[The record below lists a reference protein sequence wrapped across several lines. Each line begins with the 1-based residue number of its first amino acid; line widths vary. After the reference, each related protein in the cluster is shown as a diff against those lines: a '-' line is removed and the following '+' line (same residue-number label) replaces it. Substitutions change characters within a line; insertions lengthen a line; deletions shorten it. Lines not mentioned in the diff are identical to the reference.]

1 MVYKRPGVYINETL
15 TPLAPSVDTSGS
27 ATAAFVGTSKQG
39 GPILPTFVTS
49 WSQYVTK
56 FGGFGD
62 GSALLPYAVYEYFN
76 NGGSGCLVVRG
87 VNTDAVSAS
96 KTFKDATPVTPA
108 DTLKVTAVAPGLWGN
123 SILVDIVASA
133 GRFDLVLTLGST
145 VERFN
150 DLSLDPADSR
160 SAVNVVNSPVSGSA
174 LVTLTYMGPAVYT
187 TVNAPTVQVA
197 IPLVTGTEGTGV
209 PDLAVAAQRL
219 ESIITPLDVNLPGV
233 NSSTVINPLVAW
245 AETQGNVFLVVDGVQ
260 GADADTA
267 AANATAQGAL
277 LSGGSALTSS
287 STLSLYAPWIIT
299 DDPSNMVPGASRALP
314 PGGFVLGQY
323 ARSDAVKGIQKAPAG
338 TSTTLRGALAPR
350 FRYATADLDTLNPLG
365 VNVIRTTPGA
375 GLCIWG
381 ARTTKQ
387 SMPDRY
393 ISVRRAL
400 IYLKY
405 TLTELSRPALFEDNN
420 GDLWDYLTQIISQFL
435 QTQWQV
441 GVLKGSSPSEAFYIK
456 CDAENNPPASA
467 DAGTVNIEIGLALS
481 SPAEFIVI
489 NIGQSL
495 TGSQAV

>member
-1 MVYKRPGVYINETL
+1 MAYKRPGVYINETL
-15 TPLAPSVDTSGS
+15 TPLAPSVDMSGS
-27 ATAAFVGTSKQG
+27 STAAFVGTTKQG

-62 GSALLPYAVYEYFN
+62 GSDLLPYAVYEYFN

-87 VNTDAVSAS
+87 VNSNAVSAS
-96 KTFKDATPVTPA
+96 KTFKDSTPVTPA
-108 DTLKVTAVAPGLWGN
+108 DTLKVTAIAPGVWGN

-133 GRFDLVLTLGST
+133 GRFDLILARGST

-160 SAVNVVNSPVSGSA
+160 SAVNVVNSPVSGSS
-174 LVTLTYMGPAVYT
+174 LVTVTYMGPAVYS
-187 TVNAPTVQVA
+187 TVNAPTVQTA
-197 IPLVTGTEGTGV
+197 AALISGSEGTGT
-209 PDLAVAAQRL
+209 PDLAVAAQTL
-219 ESIITPLDVNLPGV
+219 ESVITPLDVNLPGV
-233 NSSTVINPLVAW
+233 YSSTIINPLVAW

-267 AANATAQGAL
+267 ATNAAAQAAL
-277 LSGGSALTSS
+277 LTGGSALTAS
-287 STLSLYAPWIIT
+287 STLSLYAPWINT
-299 DDPSNMVPGASRALP
+299 DDPSTTVPGAQRYLP

-323 ARSDAVKGIQKAPAG
+323 ARSDAVKGVEKAPAG
-338 TSTTLRGALAPR
+338 TTTTLRGALAPK
-350 FRYATADLDTLNPLG
+350 FRYATADLDVLNPIG

-375 GLCIWG
+375 GLCLWG

-393 ISVRRAL
+393 ISVRRTL

-405 TLTELSRPALFEDNN
+405 ALTELSRPALFENN
-420 GDLWDYLTQIISQFL
+420 DEDLWDYLTQVISQFL

-441 GVLKGSSPSEAFYIK
+441 GVLKGSSPAAAFYIK
-456 CDAENNPPASA
+456 CDAENNPPATA
-467 DAGTVNIEIGLALS
+467 DAGIVNIEIGLALS
-481 SPAEFIVI
+481 SPAEYIVI

-495 TGSQAV
+495 LGSQDV

>member
-160 SAVNVVNSPVSGSA
+160 SALNVVNSPVSGSA
-174 LVTLTYMGPAVYT
+174 LVVLTYLGPSPYT
-187 TVNAPTVQVA
+187 SVNAPVVA
-197 IPLVTGTEGTGV
+197 VAQSLTSGTEGTGS
-209 PDLAVAAQRL
+209 PDLAAAAQTL
-219 ESIITPLDVNLPGV
+219 ESIITPLDVNLPGIIL
-233 NSSTVINPLVAW
+233 NTTINPIVAW

-277 LSGGSALTSS
+277 LSGGSALTAS
-287 STLSLYAPWIIT
+287 STLALYAPWVIA
-299 DDPSNMVPGASRALP
+299 DDPSNAVPGASRALP

-323 ARSDAVKGIQKAPAG
+323 ARSDTVKGVQKAPAG

-350 FRYATADLDTLNPLG
+350 FRYSTADLDTLNPLG

-381 ARTTKQ
+381 ARTIKQ
-387 SMPDRY
+387 GMPDRY
-393 ISVRRAL
+393 VSVRRTL

-405 TLTELSRPALFEDNN
+405 ALTELSRPALFEENDS
-420 GDLWDYLTQIISQFL
+420 DLWDYLTQVISQFL
-435 QTQWQV
+435 QTQWQI
-441 GVLKGSSPSEAFYIK
+441 GTLKGAAATEAFYIK
-456 CDAENNPPASA
+456 CDSENNPPSTAN
-467 DAGTVNIEIGLALS
+467 AGVVNIEIGLALS

-495 TGSQAV
+495 LGSQAL

>member
-1 MVYKRPGVYINETL
+1 MVYKRPGVYISETL

-27 ATAAFVGTSKQG
+27 ATAAFVGTTKQG
-39 GPILPTFVTS
+39 GPVLPTFVTS

-62 GSALLPYAVYEYFN
+62 GSELLPYSVYEYFN
-76 NGGSGCLVVRG
+76 NGGGGCFIVRA
-87 VNTDAVSAS
+87 VNSSAVAANKSFLDS
-96 KTFKDATPVTPA
+96 TPVTPVNV
-108 DTLKVTAVAPGLWGN
+108 LKVTAIASGTWGN
-123 SILVDIVASA
+123 SIVVDIVASA
-133 GRFDLVLTLGST
+133 TRFDLVITKGST

-160 SAVNVVNSPVSGSA
+160 SALNVVNSPVSGSA
-174 LVTLTYMGPAVYT
+174 LIVLTYLGPSPYT
-187 TVNAPTVQVA
+187 SVNAPVVA
-197 IPLVTGTEGTGV
+197 VAQSLTSGTEGTGS
-209 PDLAVAAQRL
+209 PDLAAAAQTL
-219 ESIITPLDVNLPGV
+219 ESIITPLDVNLPGIIL
-233 NSSTVINPLVAW
+233 NTTINPIVAW

-277 LSGGSALTSS
+277 LSGGSALTAS
-287 STLSLYAPWIIT
+287 STLALYAPWVIA
-299 DDPSNMVPGASRALP
+299 DDPSNAVPGASRALP

-323 ARSDAVKGIQKAPAG
+323 ARSDTVKGVQKAPAG

-350 FRYATADLDTLNPLG
+350 FRYSTADLDTLNPLG

-381 ARTTKQ
+381 ARTIKQ
-387 SMPDRY
+387 GMPDRY
-393 ISVRRAL
+393 VSVRRTL

-405 TLTELSRPALFEDNN
+405 ALTELSRPALFEENDS
-420 GDLWDYLTQIISQFL
+420 DLWDYLTQVISQFL
-435 QTQWQV
+435 QTQWQI
-441 GVLKGSSPSEAFYIK
+441 GTLKGAAATEAFYIK
-456 CDAENNPPASA
+456 CDSENNPPSTAN
-467 DAGTVNIEIGLALS
+467 AGVVNIEIGLALS

-495 TGSQAV
+495 LGSQAL